1 MNFTTPLFIP
11 DTLTK
16 LNEEVLEEFYSEFDA
31 ESIFLDILK
40 SYLFIVSYLMIIVPF
55 GRVFY
60 PFMDNILIIILILVN
75 SSSTGL
81 SIFHLSLII
90 IIFIKYQDANIYGFL
105 IISFVFW
112 IIYCVIFLFPCLGT
126 YLLLNF

>member
-112 IIYCVIFLFPCLGT
+112 NIYCVIFLFPCLGT